1 MFLNPKSIFLW
12 VKMSRQSIIDLE
24 EIKDSH
30 VWTLSSDW
38 FVSRLSQR
46 GLLLLLFLLFS
57 PFLPPPPA
65 LLLFLFLLSFSSSCS
80 FLLPHLLFL
89 NLKHFQLNLLYI
101 LSDIS
106 FLPLSFFFSFTFFS
120 QHQLWL
126 GTCLHFLDFCSHM
139 NCVAYGVF
147 AYQIWIKILKILSWI
162 SAYVSR
168 LQRALLT

>member
-24 EIKDSH
+24 EIKDSCLDF
-30 VWTLSSDW
+30 VLRLICIKALSE
-38 FVSRLSQR
+38 

-80 FLLPHLLFL
+80 FLLPQLLFL

-106 FLPLSFFFSFTFFS
+106 FLPLSFFFSFTFF
-120 QHQLWL
+120 
-126 GTCLHFLDFCSHM
+126 
-139 NCVAYGVF
+139 
-147 AYQIWIKILKILSWI
+147 LSINFGWGHACIFWI
-162 SAYVSR
+162 SVATWTV
-168 LQRALLT
+168 LHMVLLHIRSESKY